1 MGSGQEPTENDQHTP
16 ICRQAG
22 WREAGHT
29 DTLWSIVTALLP
41 RFMTDTSVTNPDQ
54 DAVDQVTEAV
64 GDAAAEADAAGVNFT
79 ERYSEI
85 LGKVNQTL
93 DKVDWSQ
100 MGRIGKGVGV
110 LVVVIVAQV
119 LIKGVI
125 DTINLLPVVP
135 GLLELLGLVVVGQ
148 WSWQNL
154 TTSEKRSAVV
164 SKVQTLRKE
173 YLG

>member
-1 MGSGQEPTENDQHTP
+1 MTLLMTDETTDLKEPAAPAE
-16 ICRQAG
+16 
-22 WREAGHT
+22 EAGA
-29 DTLWSIVTALLP
+29 S
-41 RFMTDTSVTNPDQ
+41 FS
-54 DAVDQVTEAV
+54 
-64 GDAAAEADAAGVNFT
+64 

-85 LGKVNQTL
+85 LGKVNSTL
-93 DKVDWSQ
+93 DQVDWTQ

-119 LIKGVI
+119 LIKGVL

-164 SKVQTLRKE
+164 GKVQALRQE

>member
-1 MGSGQEPTENDQHTP
+1 MTLLMSDETTDLQEQAVTPAEEPT
-16 ICRQAG
+16 A
-22 WREAGHT
+22 
-29 DTLWSIVTALLP
+29 S
-41 RFMTDTSVTNPDQ
+41 FS
-54 DAVDQVTEAV
+54 
-64 GDAAAEADAAGVNFT
+64 
-79 ERYSEI
+79 ERYSEV
-85 LGKVNQTL
+85 LGKVNETL

-119 LIKGVI
+119 LIKGVL